1 MSAALTDKW
10 KVPSGQRQRKTP
22 FLQIS
27 VAFYGFCCSFCS
39 QKQRIF
45 KNYMISDAFFAEKAT
60 EYNLF
65 SLFRCF
71 FKVLHTFLGLKAT
84 EIY

>member
-1 MSAALTDKW
+1 MAFAALFAPK
-10 KVPSGQRQRKTP
+10 SN
-22 FLQIS
+22 
-27 VAFYGFCCSFCS
+27 GF
-39 QKQRIF
+39 F